1 MSKKIRKW
9 LLDISKSVEAIQ
21 SFLSEDPDF
30 EHYKNNL
37 MLRRAVER
45 ELEILGEAV
54 NRILKQEPNY
64 PITDAR
70 RIVNLRN
77 HIIHKYDNVSD
88 EIIWGIIHKNLP
100 VLKSEIEAILQ
111 KEEEE

>member
-9 LLDISKSVEAIQ
+9 LLDIRTSIEAIQ
-21 SFLSEDPDF
+21 SFLDENPDF
-30 EHYKNNL
+30 EEYKSNL

-54 NRILKQEPNY
+54 NRILKQQPEF

-70 RIVNLRN
+70 RIVDLRN

-88 EIIWGIIHKNLP
+88 EIIWGILHKNLP
-100 VLKSEIEAILQ
+100 ALQTEIEDFL
-111 KEEEE
+111 EEE